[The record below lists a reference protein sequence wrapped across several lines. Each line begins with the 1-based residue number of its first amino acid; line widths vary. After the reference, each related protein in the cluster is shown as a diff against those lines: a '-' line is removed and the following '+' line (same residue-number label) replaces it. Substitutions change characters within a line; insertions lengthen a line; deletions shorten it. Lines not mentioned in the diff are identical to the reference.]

1 MKFDIDPIPDKFVI
15 AVIPHTSSWDF
26 PLGLLVRSVM
36 DIDVKYLGK
45 DSLFKGPFGGLFR
58 WLGGYPV
65 DRSKNNNFVDT
76 VIDIFKREEKFST
89 AIAPE
94 GTRKKVDQLKT
105 GFYYIAKGRVFPS
118 SFANLIMPTNWYR
131 FPIRFILPMIRK
143 PISNSLTTISEEHW
157 ARYPKTVICT
167 GWQITVTGRLN
178 NFELI
183 RSYRG
188 VIEA

>member
-1 MKFDIDPIPDKFVI
+1 MGKKLSSFILRLLGWEVRFDIAPIPDKFVI

-45 DSLFKGPFGGLFR
+45 DSLFKGPFGRLFR

-94 GTRKKVDQLKT
+94 GTRKKVGQLKT
-105 GFYYIAKGRVFPS
+105 GFYYIAKGAGVPIFLCKFDYAHKQVLFSDP
-118 SFANLIMPTNWYR
+118 FYPTDDTKAD
-131 FPIRFILPMIRK
+131 FKFIDDYFRGTLGKIPE
-143 PISNSLTTISEEHW
+143 NSYLYGE
-157 ARYPKTVICT
+157 
-167 GWQITVTGRLN
+167 
-178 NFELI
+178 
-183 RSYRG
+183 
-188 VIEA
+188 